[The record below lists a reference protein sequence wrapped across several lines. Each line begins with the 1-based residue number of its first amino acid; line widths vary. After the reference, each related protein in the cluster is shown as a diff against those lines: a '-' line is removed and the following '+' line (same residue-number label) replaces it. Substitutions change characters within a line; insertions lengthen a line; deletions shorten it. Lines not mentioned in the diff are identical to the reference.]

1 MSEIVS
7 EIISENAQTQTINA
21 QPKRTGRPKKYATKA
36 EANAVQQQQIKDAAI
51 REKQRRHEFT
61 KTVSNKQR
69 WIITMLS
76 KNVISDKE
84 FINETFDRLNAL
96 TSPRTISTSES

>member
-1 MSEIVS
+1 MSEVVGEIVS
-7 EIISENAQTQTINA
+7 ESVSETVKTK
-21 QPKRTGRPKKYATKA
+21 PKRTGRPKKYATKA

-69 WIITMLS
+69 WIVLMLS
-76 KNVISDKE
+76 KNVISDE
-84 FINETFDRLNAL
+84 ELIDEMFERLNAL
-96 TSPRTISTSES
+96 TSPQTPVIGDRP